1 MATLIVTGIIT
12 GVCGVLCG
20 IGYKEELE
28 QIELDKAAKAA

>member
-1 MATLIVTGIIT
+1 MATLIVTGVIT

-28 QIELDKAAKAA
+28 KIEQEKVTKED